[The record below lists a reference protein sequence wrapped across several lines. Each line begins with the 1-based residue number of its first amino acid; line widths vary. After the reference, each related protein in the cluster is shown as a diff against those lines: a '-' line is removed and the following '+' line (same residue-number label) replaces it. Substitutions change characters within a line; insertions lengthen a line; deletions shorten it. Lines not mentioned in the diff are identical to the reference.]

1 MILMTS
7 LFNLEQN
14 LSTSLLLVL
23 PCLAFTGFLATIYYS
38 KPRQPGL
45 RSKLYSAILISVLF
59 VLVSEMIYI
68 ISLGYFNSPVISNII
83 VLIHWLGF
91 IMWVGLYCI
100 YCFVYLCDL
109 KFTSFKELFKGSH
122 RTRII
127 IIGLIFTFLAYL
139 VFPKSNFEV
148 TSSGFISGTAE
159 YVALACLTLMCFCVL
174 VATHTTCRKYPI
186 RRRVAISLIM
196 LVMAIMLIAQI
207 LVNKVSIYV
216 ICSSLQVF
224 FLYFII
230 ENPDIHLVNEIESL
244 KTDIDKSNRSKT
256 DFLSNMSHEIRTP
269 MNAIVGFSDSLLNSS
284 EFNEEAARND
294 IQSIAT
300 AGTNLVDI
308 INNILDISKIESGND
323 TLVNKECSLDKIVKD
338 LSSVIE
344 SRLGNSPVKLHID
357 MDEQIPSKVYG
368 DATKIY
374 QVLLNIANNAVKYTE
389 VGKIRI
395 SMISEKTGFDT
406 ILLHVKISDTGY
418 GIKKEDFGKLFEK
431 FSRLDSAVSNEIE
444 GTGLGL
450 VITKRFVDLMGG
462 KIWFESEYEVGTTFF
477 VDLPLKV
484 IDPTPVGNVSQTTVS
499 ARVKDFLDCTD
510 FTALVVDDS
519 ALNLK
524 VAERLLKKYN
534 FSVDTATSGK
544 DCVYKFKYGNHYD
557 IIFLDHMM
565 PEMDG
570 IETVRILRRLDDY
583 EIPPIIA
590 LTANV
595 MNGMG
600 EKYLSEGFDGYLPM
614 PIDTLEL
621 DRIIHKFFGDKT
633 LGVVGER
640 SMTES
645 HFGKPSVDRVP
656 EVKADT
662 EIRAEESTVEKAPEV
677 KEETETK
684 VEEKPTEEKTP
695 EVKEETEVKVEEKT
709 PEVKEETET
718 KVEEKPTEEKA
729 PEVKEETETKV
740 EEKPAE
746 EKTPEVKAEVETKVE
761 EPTEEKTPEVKEETG
776 TKVEEK
782 PTEEKAPE
790 VKEETETKVEEKPT
804 EEKTPEVKEETE
816 TKVEEKP
823 TEEKASEVK
832 EETETKVE
840 EKPTEEKAP
849 EVKEET
855 ETKVEEKPTEEKTPE
870 VKVEVETKVEE
881 PTEEKTPEVK
891 EETETKVEEKPTE
904 EKAPEVKSEVET
916 KVEEKSAE
924 EKAPEVKEETE
935 TKVEEKPTEEKAPEV
950 KVEVETKVEEPTE
963 EKTPEVKEASSVA
976 VDKSDAAME
985 KYLRDNGVDMDN
997 ALGLLGDMEMYNM
1010 TLGDFIA
1017 DVPSKWSRI
1026 NEYKTDSNMHD
1037 YAIEVHSLKSDCK
1050 YLGFMKLADISYQH
1064 ELKSKENDS
1073 AFVDSNFEELVLE
1086 YEKILKL
1093 VNEYLDRFQLR

>member
-484 IDPTPVGNVSQTTVS
+484 IDPTPIGNVSQTTVS

-645 HFGKPSVDRVP
+645 HFGKPSVDRVS
-656 EVKADT
+656 EVKTDT
-662 EIRAEESTVEKAPEV
+662 EIRAEESTVEKAPEVKAEVETKVEEPTEEKTPEVKEETETKVEEKPTEEKAPEV

-684 VEEKPTEEKTP
+684 VEEKPTEEKAS
-695 EVKEETEVKVEEKT
+695 
-709 PEVKEETET
+709 EVKEETET
-718 KVEEKPTEEKA
+718 KIEEKPTEEKA

-761 EPTEEKTPEVKEETG
+761 EPTEEKTPEVKEET
-776 TKVEEK
+776 
-782 PTEEKAPE
+782 
-790 VKEETETKVEEKPT
+790 ETKVEEKPT

-832 EETETKVE
+832 EETETKIE

-855 ETKVEEKPTEEKTPE
+855 ETKVEEKPAEEKTPE
-870 VKVEVETKVEE
+870 VKAEVETKVEE

-904 EKAPEVKSEVET
+904 EKV
-916 KVEEKSAE
+916 
-924 EKAPEVKEETE
+924 PEVKEETE

-950 KVEVETKVEEPTE
+950 KAEVETKVEEKPTE
-963 EKTPEVKEASSVA
+963 EKVPEVKEASSVA

>member
-148 TSSGFISGTAE
+148 TSSGFISGAAE

-186 RRRVAISLIM
+186 RRKVAISLIM

-207 LVNKVSIYV
+207 LVNKVCIYV

-484 IDPTPVGNVSQTTVS
+484 IDPTPIGNVSQTTVS

-645 HFGKPSVDRVP
+645 HFGKPSVDRVS

-684 VEEKPTEEKTP
+684 VEEK
-695 EVKEETEVKVEEKT
+695 
-709 PEVKEETET
+709 
-718 KVEEKPTEEKA
+718 
-729 PEVKEETETKV
+729 
-740 EEKPAE
+740 
-746 EKTPEVKAEVETKVE
+746 
-761 EPTEEKTPEVKEETG
+761 
-776 TKVEEK
+776 
-782 PTEEKAPE
+782 
-790 VKEETETKVEEKPT
+790 
-804 EEKTPEVKEETE
+804 
-816 TKVEEKP
+816 
-823 TEEKASEVK
+823 S
-832 EETETKVE
+832 
-840 EKPTEEKAP
+840 
-849 EVKEET
+849 
-855 ETKVEEKPTEEKTPE
+855 TEEKTPE

-904 EKAPEVKSEVET
+904 EKVPEVKEETET
-916 KVEEKSAE
+916 KVEEKPIE
-924 EKAPEVKEETE
+924 EKTPEVKEETE
-935 TKVEEKPTEEKAPEV
+935 TKVEEKPTEEKTPEV
-950 KVEVETKVEEPTE
+950 KEETETKVEEKPTEEKTPEVKEEVETKVEEPTE
-963 EKTPEVKEASSVA
+963 EKTPEVKEETETKVEEKPTEDKAPEVKEEVETKVEEKPTEEKAPEVKEASSVA